1 MKTEI
6 ENLTKLKEQLTKEIQ
21 SLSQKNENKLD
32 LKFIMQEIYNVCPV
46 LSH

>member
-21 SLSQKNENKLD
+21 SMNQKNEKKLD

>member
-1 MKTEI
+1 MNTEI

-21 SLSQKNENKLD
+21 SMNQKNEKKLD
-32 LKFIMQEIYNVCPV
+32 LKLIMQEIYNVCPV

>member
-6 ENLTKLKEQLTKEIQ
+6 ENLTKLKEQLTKKIQ